1 MSVARLRLAPVG
13 EARFAAVPAPAPP
26 RTRVRNALGAATRD
40 FWDQSWRLALLNTVF
55 SFSLAL
61 VVIAVAHSL
70 LALALVPLLGVAAI
84 ALAHC
89 TVKLAHEGD
98 LKLADAVE
106 GVRRHW
112 RRGAVLGVLVT
123 LVVAAGAFAI
133 ADYGSRQA
141 AAWPLAFVAGYLLAA
156 FALLQLHLWPL
167 AAAHPEESLR
177 ALLTRTG
184 TALVRRPGPTL
195 RLGLVLLVVNLLGL
209 AAAVMPFLTLT
220 IAYSFLAAAHF
231 AVPPEHP
238 REV

>member
-1 MSVARLRLAPVG
+1 MSAP
-13 EARFAAVPAPAPP
+13 AAVVGAPAPQA
-26 RTRVRNALGAATRD
+26 RVRDALAAAVHD
-40 FWDQSWRLALLNTVF
+40 FWDESWRLVLLNTQF
-55 SFSLAL
+55 SFAIVL
-61 VVIAVAHSL
+61 VVISVAHSL
-70 LALALVPLLGVAAI
+70 LALLLVPLLGVAAI

-89 TVKLAHEGD
+89 TLKLAREGD
-98 LKLADAVE
+98 LRLADAVD
-106 GVRRHW
+106 GVRAHW
-112 RRGAVLGVLVT
+112 RRGAALGLLVT

-141 AAWPLAFVAGYLLAA
+141 AAWPLAFVTGYLLAA

-167 AAAHPEESLR
+167 AAAHPEDSLR

-184 TALVRRPGPTL
+184 TAVVQRPGATL
-195 RLGLVLLVVNLLGL
+195 RLGLVLLLVNLLGL

-231 AVPPEHP
+231 ALAPERL